1 MKVRIPTPLRSYTN
15 DQSVVVA
22 GGSVSA
28 VAQELATAA
37 VVEVITVEDAALGS
51 YTPDGFVQALTTLI
65 DAQAP
70 EAVVLAHTYQTRDF
84 APMLAARLRRA
95 LVTDIT
101 GVKGSG
107 ASATFTRPMFQG
119 KLAAEVRPRVPRLV
133 PARASTGRLGARRGD
148 RPRRHAARAG
158 LHAPDAV
165 TADSGI
171 PRSARPRASG
181 PGRRR
186 IVAIAAPL
194 TSFAS

>member
-1 MKVRIPTPLRSYTN
+1 MILVIAEQRDGKLNRASWEAIAGAQLLAGGAPLK
-15 DQSVVVA
+15 VVVA

-84 APMLAARLRRA
+84 APMLAARLHRA
-95 LVTDIT
+95 LITDIT

-107 ASATFTRPMFQG
+107 A
-119 KLAAEVRPRVPRLV
+119 
-133 PARASTGRLGARRGD
+133 
-148 RPRRHAARAG
+148 
-158 LHAPDAV
+158 
-165 TADSGI
+165 
-171 PRSARPRASG
+171 
-181 PGRRR
+181 
-186 IVAIAAPL
+186 
-194 TSFAS
+194 